1 MVLPPLTKDTEHIIV
16 GMEPVVPPPPKTFK
30 LCGKVKSAL
39 DGSPVL
45 GAFLHVQGGYIKAMS
60 DLQGKFCIA
69 DTPLLGSRLIAR
81 KHGWTT
87 TDVGLKN
94 LTKDTDGV
102 VVLMSPKVP
111 PAPLKFKVC
120 GKVESAADKS
130 PVPGA
135 TLQIQ

>member
-1 MVLPPLTKDTEHIIV
+1 
-16 GMEPVVPPPPKTFK
+16 
-30 LCGKVKSAL
+30 
-39 DGSPVL
+39 
-45 GAFLHVQGGYIKAMS
+45 MS

-69 DTPLLGSRLIAR
+69 DTPRLGSRLIAR

-135 TLQIQ
+135 TLQIQGSHLLAVSDQKGKFCIKDMPKGVSTLIGTKKGYEDTTTKLPAITKDTNSILVVMAKK